1 MQLTQAF
8 DWIESIRPTWSPSA
22 DGYGTLKINQKHVLN
37 AIGNLFLDQLTPM
50 SFVEIQQYGLNQGKS
65 PSTCNRI
72 TAVLSVVVNEAVKH
86 NKLAASIPFTQLKEP
101 KGKQEFYTPE
111 EVRKILVAC
120 KSLDNEAEFFHDLF
134 FLAAKTGAR
143 QGELLKMTWSCI
155 DWDSNTLTFF
165 DTKNGDDRVLP
176 MTPEIRGL
184 LKRKWRNRID
194 DDRLFP
200 IGKDKALREL
210 RKIQKIAGITNI
222 NKNFH
227 TFRHTA
233 ATHMFANG
241 ASLPEVKEVLGH
253 RNERTTMRYSHAT
266 LKGKQRALATL

>member
-8 DWIESIRPTWSPSA
+8 DWIESIRPTWHPSA

-50 SFVEIQQYGLNQGKS
+50 SFVEIQQYGLKQGKS

-86 NKLAASIPFTQLKEP
+86 HKLTAPIPFTQLKEP
-101 KGKQEFYTPE
+101 KGKQEFYTPD
-111 EVRKILVAC
+111 EVKQILMAC
-120 KSLDNEAEFFHDLF
+120 KSLDNESDFFYDLF

-155 DWDSNTLTFF
+155 DWDANTLTFF

-176 MTPEIRGL
+176 MTMEIRGL

-210 RKIQKIAGITNI
+210 RKIQKIAGLTNM

-266 LKGKQRALATL
+266 NEGKLRALATL